1 MSTEL
6 IFNLFYLLVSL
17 GLIYPPAEFVSA
29 GFTIQNWFGGFLG
42 SEKERFVKYHL
53 LKSLV
58 NLFVYSC
65 LPLIYVVL
73 LFLLGFVEEVIH
85 INLLG
90 YSVL

>member
-1 MSTEL
+1 MSSEL

-53 LKSLV
+53 HKSLV

-65 LPLIYVVL
+65 LPLIYVIL
-73 LFLLGFVEEVIH
+73 LFLLGFVEEVI
-85 INLLG
+85 IVF
-90 YSVL
+90 SPV